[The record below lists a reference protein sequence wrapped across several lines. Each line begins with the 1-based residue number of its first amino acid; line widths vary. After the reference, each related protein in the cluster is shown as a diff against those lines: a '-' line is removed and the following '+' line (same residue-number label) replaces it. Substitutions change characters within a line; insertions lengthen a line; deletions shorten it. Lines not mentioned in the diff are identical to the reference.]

1 MGRVDD
7 GHSTTIEFSAAASIM
22 GIVLWE
28 KSVTPPGID
37 GGGENDTTTMR
48 NLIWRTKSPKT
59 LKTMTEFSFT
69 AAYDP
74 ACYDE
79 ILELLQVN
87 NQVTINFADG
97 SSLTFW
103 GWLDKF
109 TPGEVVEGEQPE
121 ADVVI
126 IPSNQNDS
134 GVEVAPAY
142 SAS

>member
-1 MGRVDD
+1 MGRIDD
-7 GHSTTIEFSAAASIM
+7 GHSTIIEFSAASSVM
-22 GIVLWE
+22 GVVLWE
-28 KSVTPPGID
+28 KTVTPPGID

-48 NLIWRTKSPKT
+48 NLIWHTRSPKT
-59 LKTMTEFSFT
+59 LKTLTEFSFT

-79 ILELLQVN
+79 VLALLQVN
-87 NQVTINFADG
+87 NQITVTFPDG

-109 TPGEVVEGEQPE
+109 TPGEVTEGEQPE
-121 ADVVI
+121 ADVVV

-134 GVEVAPAY
+134 GVETAPVYA
-142 SAS
+142 AS